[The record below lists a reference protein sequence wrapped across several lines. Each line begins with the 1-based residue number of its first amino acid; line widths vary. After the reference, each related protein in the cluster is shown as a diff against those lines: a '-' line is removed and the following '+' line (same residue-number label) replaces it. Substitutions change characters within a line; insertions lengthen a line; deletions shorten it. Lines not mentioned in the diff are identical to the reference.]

1 MLALNKSDIEDIANG
16 NHNRYVASQ
25 DKNEL
30 LRELAERLL
39 KATLDTGDIEDNL
52 DNIHD
57 CLNDID
63 DILINAEDVKD
74 GTYDSVSEKIADIEE
89 YLGEVRDVLQ
99 SIAQ

>member
-16 NHNRYVASQ
+16 RHNRYVESQ
-25 DKNEL
+25 DKD
-30 LRELAERLL
+30 ELAERLL
-39 KATLDTGDIEDNL
+39 EATPDTGDIEDNL

-89 YLGEVRDVLQ
+89 YLGEVRDVLLTFVE
-99 SIAQ
+99 